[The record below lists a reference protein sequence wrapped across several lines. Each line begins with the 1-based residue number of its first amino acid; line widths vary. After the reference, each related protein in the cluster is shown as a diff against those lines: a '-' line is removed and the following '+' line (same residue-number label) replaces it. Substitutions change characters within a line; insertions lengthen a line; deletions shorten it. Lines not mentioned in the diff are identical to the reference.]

1 MTQSLAARAD
11 QILREIYGD
20 KPKRAR
26 CEENWAELVVAVV
39 FSDSSVVTKSDILQH
54 AVAQSHPGYVVDL
67 SKRDAAMVQGYI
79 ANLKSEIQNLQLPV
93 KEVYILGKNQKVT
106 PEITKLQKGLDR
118 KAKKADV
125 MLLLTDGT
133 YVGISVKSG
142 KGDTLTNYAIEKFLT
157 NGKELATLRLNMI
170 QEAGLPLALDK
181 NRRNEYNDLFRG
193 ENAYHSELITSV
205 VENKQSVLEQWSKNL
220 FAETP
225 FDIYSFD
232 GEKLRPNTYNQIK
245 ESEFD
250 IRPIPNPAKNARGAA
265 KTFFEVSENGVP
277 AYIWDV
283 RWKGSVFASPQIF
296 TYRIH

>member
-1 MTQSLAARAD
+1 MTQSLAA
-11 QILREIYGD
+11 
-20 KPKRAR
+20 RAR

-39 FSDSSVVTKSDILQH
+39 FTDPSVVTKSDVVSH
-54 AVAQSHPGYVVDL
+54 YYAQGYPGYVADL
-67 SKRDAAMVQGYI
+67 LKRNDQDVARYI
-79 ANLKSEIQNLQLPV
+79 ANLKSELRSLQLPV
-93 KEVYILGKNQKVT
+93 KTVYILGKNQKVT
-106 PEITKLQKGLDR
+106 PEIAALQKGLDR

-170 QEAGLPLALDK
+170 QEAGLPSVLDK
-181 NRRNEYNDLFRG
+181 NRRKEYNDLFRG
-193 ENAYHSELITSV
+193 DNAYHSELIASV
-205 VENKQSVLEQWSKNL
+205 VENKQSVLEHWSKNL

-232 GEKLRPNTYNQIK
+232 GEKLRPNTYDQIK